1 MRLTIRTRFF
11 LGMVAVSLSFIL
23 LSLLVMDRFIGR
35 IAENEVTSAL
45 RRGLRAYERFAE
57 LRYDLIATLA
67 RSTAQAPHL
76 RRVMNIPEVD
86 HETVFYTA
94 GELDKVVGADLMLL
108 VDTGGKLIADVGDPE
123 RWGTDLSGFPGVG
136 AGLDGREFTG
146 VWRYQGHPYWVALT
160 PIVLGDQL
168 LGLLVLGDCIDAT
181 AAAEIREFT
190 GKDVL
195 IFQEGRMIAQSR
207 ENPRSL
213 PVVQDELVPIAAAWQ
228 RTESAVPF
236 RAVLGGEEVLA
247 VAVPLGDSAGHALL
261 FRALD
266 ELESGVE
273 VLRAAVLAAGGT
285 SIILAIILGLWLSAR
300 VSRPIRRLSDAAEQ
314 FGAGKLS
321 TRVEEHS
328 RNELGQLAH
337 SFNLMVAQ
345 IEERTDALRREVT
358 ERLQAEENMRRS
370 ERYFRSLIENASD
383 IIAVVD
389 REGAIQYI
397 SPSVERILGHDGE
410 GMAGKKYFDHV
421 HPDDL
426 AKVEE
431 THSRTCGQA
440 AAPLTCEF
448 RMQHASGAWH
458 IVQAVFNNQIED
470 RAVAG
475 IVVNIQDVTE
485 RKQAEMRLAQARK
498 LESIGRLA
506 AGIAHEINSPMQFIG
521 DNTHFLQQAFAELR
535 RVQELYAELLEKSQT
550 GSVPAA
556 LLDQVETAVADA
568 DLDFLAAKIPQ
579 ALQRS
584 QEGVE
589 RVSQLVGAMKEFS
602 HPGTKEQAYVDLNR
616 TIESAVVLSR
626 NEWKYLAEM
635 ELDLDR
641 SLPQVRCLP
650 GEISQVLVNLIV
662 NAAHAIGDANGTTD
676 GANDGKNDAKGT
688 IAVSTRLQGDRVEVR
703 LHDTGPG
710 IPEGV
715 QQHIFDP
722 FFTTKEV
729 GKGTG
734 QGLAIAHDT
743 IATRHGG
750 ELYFETRQG
759 MGTTFVIR
767 LPVNGH
773 EDPPAESET

>member
-1 MRLTIRTRFF
+1 
-11 LGMVAVSLSFIL
+11 
-23 LSLLVMDRFIGR
+23 
-35 IAENEVTSAL
+35 
-45 RRGLRAYERFAE
+45 
-57 LRYDLIATLA
+57 
-67 RSTAQAPHL
+67 
-76 RRVMNIPEVD
+76 
-86 HETVFYTA
+86 
-94 GELDKVVGADLMLL
+94 
-108 VDTGGKLIADVGDPE
+108 
-123 RWGTDLSGFPGVG
+123 
-136 AGLDGREFTG
+136 
-146 VWRYQGHPYWVALT
+146 
-160 PIVLGDQL
+160 
-168 LGLLVLGDCIDAT
+168 
-181 AAAEIREFT
+181 
-190 GKDVL
+190 
-195 IFQEGRMIAQSR
+195 
-207 ENPRSL
+207 
-213 PVVQDELVPIAAAWQ
+213 
-228 RTESAVPF
+228 
-236 RAVLGGEEVLA
+236 
-247 VAVPLGDSAGHALL
+247 
-261 FRALD
+261 
-266 ELESGVE
+266 
-273 VLRAAVLAAGGT
+273 
-285 SIILAIILGLWLSAR
+285 
-300 VSRPIRRLSDAAEQ
+300 
-314 FGAGKLS
+314 
-321 TRVEEHS
+321 
-328 RNELGQLAH
+328 
-337 SFNLMVAQ
+337 
-345 IEERTDALRREVT
+345 
-358 ERLQAEENMRRS
+358 
-370 ERYFRSLIENASD
+370 
-383 IIAVVD
+383 
-389 REGAIQYI
+389 
-397 SPSVERILGHDGE
+397 
-410 GMAGKKYFDHV
+410 
-421 HPDDL
+421 
-426 AKVEE
+426 
-431 THSRTCGQA
+431 
-440 AAPLTCEF
+440 
-448 RMQHASGAWH
+448 
-458 IVQAVFNNQIED
+458 
-470 RAVAG
+470 
-475 IVVNIQDVTE
+475 
-485 RKQAEMRLAQARK
+485 MRLAQARK

-602 HPGTKEQAYVDLNR
+602 HPGTKEQVYVDLNR

-641 SLPQVRCLP
+641 SLPRVRCLP